1 MNDRKGEGCYCSRRE
16 VWFTRSMMTFNIF
29 ALDTC
34 DFNIDMFEIFQVSSE
49 NIREIFMKKKFISD
63 D

>member
-1 MNDRKGEGCYCSRRE
+1 MP
-16 VWFTRSMMTFNIF
+16 FNIF